1 MSRLLA
7 AAGGGGEGSGR
18 TGRSAAVRRARL
30 HGVGVLP
37 PVLGELLRVRA
48 RQRLA
53 VAAPVVLLRRQAC
66 VGVSSG
72 GGRARGVQLL
82 AGGLVLLRFRVGGF
96 VRAPLLTRA
105 QQSFCRRRQ
114 HASRM
119 LQRTMRDEGKRRR
132 GGAASIALCFRSPTA
147 LL

>member
-1 MSRLLA
+1 
-7 AAGGGGEGSGR
+7 
-18 TGRSAAVRRARL
+18 
-30 HGVGVLP
+30 
-37 PVLGELLRVRA
+37 
-48 RQRLA
+48 
-53 VAAPVVLLRRQAC
+53 
-66 VGVSSG
+66 
-72 GGRARGVQLL
+72 VQLL

-132 GGAASIALCFRSPTA
+132 GGAASIAASSSFRSPTA
-147 LL
+147 LRGEKGVAD